1 MSTTYSAGTFTSY
14 ICQEC
19 VNSGGTITSTANT
32 KTPHPSYTNSNGDEV
47 IQLQMVAIGGPT
59 GLNS

>member
-1 MSTTYSAGTFTSY
+1 MATTYSAGTFVSY

-19 VNSGGTITSTANT
+19 PSGGNLVSTPALN
-32 KTPHPSYTNSNGDEV
+32 TPHPSYTNNVGDV
-47 IQLQMVAIGGPT
+47 VVQLQMVTLGGPN

>member
-1 MSTTYSAGTFTSY
+1 MATTYSAGTFTSY

-19 VNSGGTITSTANT
+19 VTGGNIVSTKALN
-32 KTPHPSYTNSNGDEV
+32 TPHPSYTNAVGDV
-47 IQLQMVAIGGPT
+47 VVQLQMVTLGGPN

>member
-19 VNSGGTITSTANT
+19 TTNGNTVSTKALN
-32 KTPHPSYTNSNGDEV
+32 TPHPSYTNGAGDV
-47 IQLQMVAIGGPT
+47 VVQLQMVTLGGPN

>member
-1 MSTTYSAGTFTSY
+1 MATTYSAGTFTSY

-19 VNSGGTITSTANT
+19 SSGGTINSTRALN
-32 KTPHPSYTNSNGDEV
+32 TPHPSYTNEVGDV
-47 IQLQMVAIGGPT
+47 VVQLQMVTLGGPN